1 MVLEIKARDVLARTG
16 SWKGPSGPEVRLP
29 ILLRTLPSIS
39 RGELDEGDEAILTA
53 TGPGPDGVL
62 VVRDLG
68 STLRPVKGDGGD
80 WAHLVIPAEEPLPP
94 SLADELDSIAPTTV
108 SEDGLVEVVHA
119 AASRVADDPP
129 PPGSVQWV
137 VMASAASLVGRPPW
151 FIDAVMRA
159 KERAGPGRLLYLPGV
174 ATPRNLALLSYLGV
188 DVVDDVQC
196 HLEAARGRRIRPEL
210 GHVHRPDAGTDGDLV
225 ARNLST
231 MRDELALVREVV
243 EHEALRELVEVR
255 VRSEPWQVAA
265 LRRVDRQ
272 HRSRLLPY
280 CPVHR
285 DAPLLALSRESL
297 ERIEVTSWVEAL
309 LERYEPPANTRVL
322 LLLPC
327 SARKPYGNSRTHR
340 RIAEALSSVPNRATV
355 HEVILTSPLG
365 AVPRELERTY
375 PAAHYDIPV
384 SGDWFPD
391 EVERMRSLVEHI
403 RTVGTYDAVISHM
416 GPGLPFLEE
425 DGSVSRSRTG
435 GEGALDNGALGQLAS
450 LVSQAASD
458 ALRTSRWERQRE
470 DLASLAR
477 FQFGR
482 DVAKALLEGGQ
493 VAGRPPGLR
502 LKGPDGDQRAMV
514 VPARGRLSLT
524 LSGAE
529 LVAAAGHHRVWMDD
543 FELRGDLFAVGVTDA
558 DPLIRPED
566 EAVVVRGDLVVGV
579 GVARMGTTEMLA
591 ANRGTAVAMRH
602 HRGRGRGGGGGG
614 GGGGGKA

>member
-1 MVLEIKARDVLARTG
+1 MVLEIKARDILARTG
-16 SWKGPSGPEVRLP
+16 TWKGPSGPEVRLP
-29 ILLRTLPSIS
+29 VLLRTLPSIS
-39 RGELDEGDEAILTA
+39 SGELDADDEAILTVS
-53 TGPGPDGVL
+53 GPGPDGVL

-68 STLRPVKGDGGD
+68 SSLRPVQKDGD
-80 WAHLVIPAEEPLPP
+80 WAHMEIPAEDLLPP
-94 SLADELDSIAPTTV
+94 SLADDLDSIPPTTV

-119 AASRVADDPP
+119 AANRLSDEPP

-159 KERAGPGRLLYLPGV
+159 RERAGPGRLLYLPGV

-188 DVVDDVQC
+188 DVVDDIQC

-210 GHVHRPDAGTDGDLV
+210 GHVHRPEAGSDEDLV
-225 ARNLST
+225 IRNLST
-231 MRDELALVREVV
+231 MRAELALVREVV
-243 EHEALRELVEVR
+243 EHAALRELVEVR

-265 LRRVDRQ
+265 LRRVDRH

-285 DAPLLALSRESL
+285 EAPLLALSRESL
-297 ERIEVTSWVEAL
+297 ERIEVTSWVETL
-309 LERYEPPANTRVL
+309 MDRYEPPANARVL
-322 LLLPC
+322 VLLPC
-327 SARKPYGNSRTHR
+327 SARKPYSDSRTHR
-340 RIAEALSSVPNRATV
+340 RIAEALSNVPNRATV

-365 AVPRELERTY
+365 AVPRELERMY

-403 RTVGTYDAVISHM
+403 RSVGAYDEVISHL
-416 GPGLPFLEE
+416 GPGLSFLEE
-425 DGSVSRSRTG
+425 DGSVSRSRTE
-435 GEGALDNGALGQLAS
+435 GEGALDSDALRQLAS
-450 LVSQAASD
+450 LVSRAASD
-458 ALRTSRWERQRE
+458 AIRTSKWERQME

-482 DVAKALLEGGQ
+482 DVAKVLLEGGR
-493 VAGRPPGLR
+493 VAGRPPGLK
-502 LKGPDGDQRAMV
+502 LNGPDGDQRAMV

-529 LVAAAGHHRVWMDD
+529 LVAASGHHRVWMDD
-543 FELRGDLFAVGVTDA
+543 FELRGDLFAIGVIDA
-558 DPLIRPED
+558 DPGIRPGD
-566 EAVVVRGDLVVGV
+566 EAVVVRKDRVVGV
-579 GVARMGTTEMLA
+579 GVARMGTPEMLA

-602 HRGRGRGGGGGG
+602 HQGGGGNP
-614 GGGGGKA
+614 